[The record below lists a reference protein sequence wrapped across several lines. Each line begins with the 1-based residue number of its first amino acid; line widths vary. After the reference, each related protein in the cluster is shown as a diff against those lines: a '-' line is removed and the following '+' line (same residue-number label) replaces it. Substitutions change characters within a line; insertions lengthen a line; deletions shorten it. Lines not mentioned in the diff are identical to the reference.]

1 VPTSAHAP
9 VDSLIRQVV
18 VDLEGDRADVDGG
31 CAETELSDAQQRLL
45 VLEREASAAR
55 SKALAV
61 FAELESVRR
70 TAGTNGRTPGGAFS
84 SALRARLTR
93 PMPASWVGASPI
105 VLDDTL
111 AACPSDDV
119 EAARAAVLDAAQRA
133 QVVYFTGDPDTLA
146 WASRLPADLG
156 TVTRVPAR

>member
-1 VPTSAHAP
+1 
-9 VDSLIRQVV
+9 
-18 VDLEGDRADVDGG
+18 
-31 CAETELSDAQQRLL
+31 
-45 VLEREASAAR
+45 
-55 SKALAV
+55 
-61 FAELESVRR
+61 
-70 TAGTNGRTPGGAFS
+70 
-84 SALRARLTR
+84 
-93 PMPASWVGASPI
+93 MPASWVGASPI